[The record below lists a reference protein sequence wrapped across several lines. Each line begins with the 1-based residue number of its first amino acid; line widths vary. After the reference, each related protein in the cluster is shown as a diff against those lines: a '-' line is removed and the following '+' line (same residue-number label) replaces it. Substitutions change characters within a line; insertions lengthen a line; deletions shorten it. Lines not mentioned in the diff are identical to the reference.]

1 MRARARAGATRRFA
15 PATCS
20 EPLVAGNNPHSIRN
34 VVVLPAPL
42 GPNRPK
48 ISPRRTSNEVL
59 ATAVKSPK
67 RRTRSLTTMTGSAWS
82 VTGKTEDDCKDTPDA
97 SRREAP
103 APSFNGGNAAVRSC
117 CVTAA
122 GRWPSGVGAVSASFH
137 DPCRVRSAPA
147 AGGSFEDDCPPTA
160 SACWR
165 SISMKAS
172 SSSAGRGCTTTFSSN
187 GCSASSSTSG
197 RRMKRTCPPR
207 GTASTTADAASSSR
221 ACSVRA
227 AMPPGGV
234 ATKVRPCARC
244 ASACGIPSASTW
256 PAFIT

>member
-42 GPNRPK
+42 GPSRPK

-67 RRTRSLTTMTGSAWS
+67 RRTRSRTTMTGSAWS
-82 VTGKTEDDCKDTPDA
+82 VTGKTADCKDTPDA

-103 APSFNGGNAAVRSC
+103 APSFNGGTATVRSC
-117 CVTAA
+117 CVTAD
-122 GRWPSGVGAVSASFH
+122 GRWPSGAVGSLFLR
-137 DPCRVRSAPA
+137 PCRVRSVPA
-147 AGGSFEDDCPPTA
+147 AGSPSEDDCPPAA

-172 SSSAGRGCTTTFSSN
+172 SSSAGRGCTSTFSSN
-187 GCSASSSTSG
+187 GRNAASSTFG

-207 GTASTTADAASSSR
+207 GTASTTTDAASSSR
-221 ACSVRA
+221 ACSMRA
-227 AMPPGGV
+227 AMPPGGI

-244 ASACGIPSASTW
+244 ASACGVPLAST
-256 PAFIT
+256 

>member
-1 MRARARAGATRRFA
+1 MRARARAGAIRRFA

-42 GPNRPK
+42 GPSKPK

-67 RRTRSLTTMTGSAWS
+67 RRTRSRTTMTGSAWS
-82 VTGKTEDDCKDTPDA
+82 ATDEAVDESVGTPDA
-97 SRREAP
+97 AQWEAP
-103 APSFNGGNAAVRSC
+103 APSFGGGDATDRSSC
-117 CVTAA
+117 FTAA
-122 GRWPSGVGAVSASFH
+122 GSFFPGTVRASFH

-147 AGGSFEDDCPPTA
+147 AGSPSEDDCPPA
-160 SACWR
+160 SSACWR

-172 SSSAGRGCTTTFSSN
+172 SSSAGRGCTSAFSSN

-207 GTASTTADAASSSR
+207 GTASTTTDTASSSR
-221 ACSVRA
+221 ACSMRA
-227 AMPPGGV
+227 AMPSGGV

-244 ASACGIPSASTW
+244 ASACGVPLAST
-256 PAFIT
+256 

>member
-42 GPNRPK
+42 GPSKPK

-67 RRTRSLTTMTGSAWS
+67 RRTRSRTTMTGSAWS
-82 VTGKTEDDCKDTPDA
+82 VTGA
-97 SRREAP
+97 VGS
-103 APSFNGGNAAVRSC
+103 SFLC
-117 CVTAA
+117 
-122 GRWPSGVGAVSASFH
+122 
-137 DPCRVRSAPA
+137 PCRVRSVPA
-147 AGGSFEDDCPPTA
+147 AGSPSEDDCPPAA

-172 SSSAGRGCTTTFSSN
+172 SSSAGRGCTSTFSSN
-187 GCSASSSTSG
+187 GRNAASSTFG

-207 GTASTTADAASSSR
+207 GTASTTTDAASSSR
-221 ACSVRA
+221 ACSMRA
-227 AMPPGGV
+227 AMPPGGI

-244 ASACGIPSASTW
+244 ASACGIPSAST
-256 PAFIT
+256 

>member
-42 GPNRPK
+42 GPSRPK
-48 ISPRRTSNEVL
+48 ISPLHTSNEVL

-67 RRTRSLTTMTGSAWS
+67 RRTRSRTTMTGSAWS
-82 VTGKTEDDCKDTPDA
+82 VTGKTADCKDTPDA

-103 APSFNGGNAAVRSC
+103 APSFNGGNAAVRFC

-122 GRWPSGVGAVSASFH
+122 GRWPSGAVGSLFLRR
-137 DPCRVRSAPA
+137 CRVRSAPA
-147 AGGSFEDDCPPTA
+147 AGGSSEDDCPTTA

-172 SSSAGRGCTTTFSSN
+172 SSSAGRGCTFTFSSN

-221 ACSVRA
+221 ACSMRA

-244 ASACGIPSASTW
+244 ASACGVPSAST
-256 PAFIT
+256 